1 MEDEGFSTSEDF
13 EKTPYFEP
21 EDQIYESDGSEQ
33 SGSKLLPEFDM
44 QVLLSV
50 FVPFEVLF

>member
-21 EDQIYESDGSEQ
+21 EDQTYESDGSEQ
-33 SGSKLLPEFDM
+33 SGYKLLPEFDM